1 MESEIPPHVG
11 ADAHIGPLK
20 CCDFASDF
28 HKTGQFRRVDRV
40 VRPYGVKNETLYNN
54 ALLPPRGGVFILE
67 GGSMW
72 ASTPTA
78 QNGKRGDFSP
88 DPHVLSNTLCRGGRP
103 CPPSK
108 FVEFSWLFVGADAHI
123 GPLKCC
129 EFALDFHKTGQFR
142 RADRV
147 VRPYGAKSKIN
158 TVSPENRHK
167 TGASCG
173 SMRRPQA
180 RFEAQPRN
188 ARLLAPRWASTPTLR
203 NGKRGDFS
211 PDPHVLSNTLC
222 RGGRLCPPFK
232 ILRFRIGFP

>member
-1 MESEIPPHVG
+1 MRRPQ
-11 ADAHIGPLK
+11 
-20 CCDFASDF
+20 ASF
-28 HKTGQFRRVDRV
+28 EAQPR
-40 VRPYGVKNETLYNN
+40 N
-54 ALLPPRGGVFILE
+54 ARLLAPR
-67 GGSMW
+67 W

-88 DPHVLSNTLCRGGRP
+88 DPHVLSNTLCRGGRL

-108 FVEFSWLFVGADAHI
+108 SGDFSRSFVGADAYI

-129 EFALDFHKTGQFR
+129 GFALDFHKTGQFR

-147 VRPYGAKSKIN
+147 VRPYDVESKTN

-180 RFEAQPRN
+180 SFEAQPRN
-188 ARLLAPRWASTPTLR
+188 ARLLAPRWASTPTAQ

-232 ILRFRIGFP
+232 IRRFSATICRGRCLHRPVKMLRIRIGFP

>member
-1 MESEIPPHVG
+1 
-11 ADAHIGPLK
+11 
-20 CCDFASDF
+20 
-28 HKTGQFRRVDRV
+28 
-40 VRPYGVKNETLYNN
+40 
-54 ALLPPRGGVFILE
+54 
-67 GGSMW
+67 MW

-88 DPHVLSNTLCRGGRP
+88 DPHVLSNTLCRSGRP

-222 RGGRLCPPFK
+222 RGGRLCPPLRRKMANRHAFGGSDERAAADEHDLPQLRKAVSLAAGDEHLPRADLIEHK
-232 ILRFRIGFP
+232 ILPLCVELR

>member
-1 MESEIPPHVG
+1 MVICRGGRPCPPSKFVEFSWLFVG

-28 HKTGQFRRVDRV
+28 HKIGRFLRADRV
-40 VRPYGVKNETLYNN
+40 VRPYGMKIETQCNN
-54 ALLPPRGGVFILE
+54 AHPPLRGCFHF
-67 GGSMW
+67 GGW
-72 ASTPTA
+72 VDV
-78 QNGKRGDFSP
+78 GI
-88 DPHVLSNTLCRGGRP
+88 DPYGMESEI
-103 CPPSK
+103 PPH
-108 FVEFSWLFVGADAHI
+108 VGADAHI

>member
-1 MESEIPPHVG
+1 MGIDPYGMESEIPPH
-11 ADAHIGPLK
+11 
-20 CCDFASDF
+20 
-28 HKTGQFRRVDRV
+28 
-40 VRPYGVKNETLYNN
+40 
-54 ALLPPRGGVFILE
+54 
-67 GGSMW
+67 
-72 ASTPTA
+72 
-78 QNGKRGDFSP
+78 
-88 DPHVLSNTLCRGGRP
+88 
-103 CPPSK
+103 
-108 FVEFSWLFVGADAHI
+108 VGADAHI

-180 RFEAQPRN
+180 SFEAQPRN
-188 ARLLAPRWASTPTLR
+188 ARLLAPRWASTPTAR

-211 PDPHVLSNTLC
+211 PDPHGLSNTLC
-222 RGGRLCPPFK
+222 RGDDIESLFLTAICRGGRLCPLSKFVDFPWSFVGADAHIGPPK
-232 ILRFRIGFP
+232 CCKFASVFRKNG